1 MDNVS
6 PQPVQGATP
15 GASSS
20 PTAPAQPQPTI
31 ARQPHD
37 IVGALGNLLKSHTGE
52 IVSNERISHLLLSNM
67 ETLVKQGKLTQTQIL
82 QLKVFADK
90 HKPNASANGA
100 SKVSRALYTPSTPA
114 PLSAPPSQSS
124 TPHPGF
130 KVPSEALPTLASLQA
145 STSANGNDSTYPISA
160 TLTPM
165 TPTAG
170 AVQWTQARPTLTGGL
185 SSGRVVGAPSQVA
198 RPGDASTLLTL
209 DDTRTG
215 ISGSAGRRKNTP
227 ADQNMRR
234 TIQDL
239 VASIDPNVKVEPDV
253 EDLLL
258 SIADEF
264 IDSVTNFSCRLA
276 KHRGGDTLEVKDLQ
290 LHLERN
296 HNIRIPGF
304 ASDDTRIAL
313 SSSSLPPYGGAAPTG
328 GTSRKSQASGTAAAG
343 AGLRNQRLNQVAQA
357 KRDGKLI

>member
-1 MDNVS
+1 MSNENT
-6 PQPVQGATP
+6 QPS
-15 GASSS
+15 ASSS
-20 PTAPAQPQPTI
+20 NVPIQPQPSTPSRGP
-31 ARQPHD
+31 AD
-37 IVGALGNLLKSHTGE
+37 LVGVLGSLLKVQTGE
-52 IVSNERISHLLLSNM
+52 QMSNERISHLLLANM
-67 ETLVKQGKLTQTQIL
+67 EALIKQGKLTQTQIL
-82 QLKVFADK
+82 QLKQFADQ
-90 HKPNASANGA
+90 HKTNGGTNGA
-100 SKVSRALYTPSTPA
+100 GGSKPSTPTLTST
-114 PLSAPPSQSS
+114 PM

-130 KVPSEALPTLASLQA
+130 KMSSETPTLAGLSG
-145 STSANGNDSTYPISA
+145 STTATANDSTYPISA

-165 TPTAG
+165 PPSANPG
-170 AVQWTQARPTLTGGL
+170 QWPQARPTLTGGMPA
-185 SSGRVVGAPSQVA
+185 GRVVGAPPQYPRPTDVA
-198 RPGDASTLLTL
+198 GMLTL

-215 ISGSAGRRKNTP
+215 VTAAGRRKNTP
-227 ADQNMRR
+227 ADQSMRR

-313 SSSSLPPYGGAAPTG
+313 SSSSLAPYGAAATTTGAG
-328 GTSRKSQASGTAAAG
+328 RKSQASGASAAG